1 MPPITRV
8 CYISIIIDL
17 LLAVL
22 ENIAVGYLGYRPYT
36 LEQETILQIINHV
49 RGTLMYYTVGL
60 PCVPDAKGKTG
71 KKRPRST
78 RGSGGDARN
87 SEDDDDEAGA
97 GPPATRRQAAPNSLT
112 STCSVCGKEICPVC
126 GAESCPVCGECHYHG
141 SKERSAPSSDCVEV
155 EVVEE
160 SPVAM
165 TISSSSGDGGPK
177 YQNGSDSSSLSSSPE
192 RSVAEDENTGCG
204 DTEDENTGGGDA
216 GLKEGQD
223 VGSSSSSSDDDEEK

>member
-1 MPPITRV
+1 MPPNARV
-8 CYISIIIDL
+8 CYIGLIIDL

-36 LEQETILQIINHV
+36 LEQETILQMINHV

-60 PCVPDAKGKTG
+60 PRVPDAKTG

-87 SEDDDDEAGA
+87 SSDNDDEAPSDDDDEAGA
-97 GPPATRRQAAPNSLT
+97 GPSDTRSQAATDFPT
-112 STCSVCGKEICPVC
+112 MCSVCGKEICPVC
-126 GAESCPVCGECHYHG
+126 GKCHG
-141 SKERSAPSSDCVEV
+141 SPFWSSASSDCVEV
-155 EVVEE
+155 EVVED

-165 TISSSSGDGGPK
+165 TISSSGDDGPK
-177 YQNGSDSSSLSSSPE
+177 GGSDSSSVSSAALRLY
-192 RSVAEDENTGCG
+192 RSAAEDENTGG
-204 DTEDENTGGGDA
+204 ADA

-223 VGSSSSSSDDDEEK
+223 VPSSSSSDDDGEK

>member
-1 MPPITRV
+1 MPSTARV
-8 CYISIIIDL
+8 CYVSIIIDL
-17 LLAVL
+17 LLTVL
-22 ENIAVGYLGYRPYT
+22 ENITVGYLGYRPYT
-36 LEQETILQIINHV
+36 LEQETILQMINHV

-60 PCVPDAKGKTG
+60 PRVPDAKGKTG

-78 RGSGGDARN
+78 RGSGGGARN

-97 GPPATRRQAAPNSLT
+97 GPPATRRQAATNSLT
-112 STCSVCGKEICPVC
+112 TTCSVCGKEICPVC
-126 GAESCPVCGECHYHG
+126 GAEICPVCGECHG
-141 SKERSAPSSDCVEV
+141 GKESSSPSSDCVEV

-165 TISSSSGDGGPK
+165 TISSSSGDGGPE
-177 YQNGSDSSSLSSSPE
+177 YQSGADSSSSES
-192 RSVAEDENTGCG
+192 SVAEDENTGGG
-204 DTEDENTGGGDA
+204 DAGDENTGGGDA

>member
-1 MPPITRV
+1 MPPIARV

-60 PCVPDAKGKTG
+60 PRVPDAKGKTG

-78 RGSGGDARN
+78 RGSGGGVRN

-97 GPPATRRQAAPNSLT
+97 GPPATRRQAATYSLDVKT
-112 STCSVCGKEICPVC
+112 TMCSVCGKEI
-126 GAESCPVCGECHYHG
+126 
-141 SKERSAPSSDCVEV
+141 
-155 EVVEE
+155 
-160 SPVAM
+160 
-165 TISSSSGDGGPK
+165 
-177 YQNGSDSSSLSSSPE
+177 
-192 RSVAEDENTGCG
+192 
-204 DTEDENTGGGDA
+204 
-216 GLKEGQD
+216 
-223 VGSSSSSSDDDEEK
+223 